1 MMGSCGWSGDTTD
14 PSPHEANMTRSRCT
28 LATAGLSALC
38 AAFGAACGGSAD
50 GSGDQ
55 SDAGADTAASA
66 GECPATIALTVGAG
80 CSDEGLLCGPD
91 YTCDLGD
98 VPLLCV
104 CTAGVFACTDAT
116 GKSVTT
122 GETPACP
129 PYTAAVCPPD
139 EKSAISA
146 SCDDIGLVCDYPST
160 CGGGTDSCACI
171 GAGSSP
177 TFDCQQA
184 PCAGSDAGIVAADGG
199 SDAGIVAADGGSDA
213 EPEAGRGDATA
224 SDSGFSVVDS
234 AADADSGP
242 GVDASLDG
250 GSLPATDA
258 SVGDAFVDSQPGTD
272 LDAGGEQ

>member
-1 MMGSCGWSGDTTD
+1 
-14 PSPHEANMTRSRCT
+14 MTRSRCT
-28 LATAGLSALC
+28 LAPLGLSALC

-50 GSGDQ
+50 DSGDQ
-55 SDAGADTAASA
+55 SDSGADTAASA
-66 GECPATIALTVGAG
+66 GECPATIALTVGAA
-80 CSDEGLLCGPD
+80 CSDEGLLCAPD

-139 EKSAISA
+139 EKSAMSA

-177 TFDCQQA
+177 TFDCEQA
-184 PCAGSDAGIVAADGG
+184 PCAGSDAGIVAT
-199 SDAGIVAADGGSDA
+199 DGGSDA
-213 EPEAGRGDATA
+213 EPEAGRGDASA
-224 SDSGFSVVDS
+224 SDSGFSVVEA

-250 GSLPATDA
+250 GSSSPATDA
-258 SVGDAFVDSQPGTD
+258 SVGDAFVDSEPGSD
-272 LDAGGEQ
+272 LDAGGEGER